1 MPCKRKLVEI
11 IPIEENIKKKQ
22 KNARVTFMKWGNLML
37 KNLIDKKIS
46 LRDFITLVTFKNNEL
61 N

>member
-11 IPIEENIKKKQ
+11 MPIEENIKKKQ

-37 KNLIDKKIS
+37 ENLIDKKIS